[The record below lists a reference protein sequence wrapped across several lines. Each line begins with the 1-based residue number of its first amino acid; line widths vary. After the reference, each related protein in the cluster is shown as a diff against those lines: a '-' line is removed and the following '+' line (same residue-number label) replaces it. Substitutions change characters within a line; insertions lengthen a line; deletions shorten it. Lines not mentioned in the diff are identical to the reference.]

1 LEALEQAT
9 AHVWA
14 SFGAVGARFVAG
26 AIVRLVGHDRH
37 AGLGRRQ
44 RDTGRYGDKRHDHG
58 EKAKCHEATM
68 QRSFH
73 HVTLTHTTGLGQ
85 ESQRVADDRTIIGTL
100 SNYKKD

>member
-14 SFGAVGARFVAG
+14 NFGAVGARFVAG
-26 AIVRLVGHDRH
+26 AIIRLVGHDSH
-37 AGLGRRQ
+37 AGLGHRQ

-85 ESQRVADDRTIIGTL
+85 ESQRVAIIEL
-100 SNYKKD
+100 LLERCLIIKKD